1 MWILNQYSY
10 VFVSTFVIAG
20 SFILLRR
27 LRFRRR
33 IVYPFTL
40 TLGVILLIAYLLLR
54 PGLSDVDNL
63 QAAEDMLG
71 NGKPT
76 FVEFFSNYCAGCVT
90 VRPLVD
96 LIVNDIQGDF
106 NILRVD
112 IHTDFGRAL
121 RETYGFNY
129 TPEFVL
135 FDGDGKEIWRG
146 HLPPSQAELSS
157 ALAS

>member
-1 MWILNQYSY
+1 MWILNEYSFI
-10 VFVSTFVIAG
+10 FVSLFVIVG

-33 IVYPFTL
+33 FAYPATV
-40 TLGVILLIAYLLLR
+40 TLGIILLVAYLLLR
-54 PGLSDVDNL
+54 PGLSDVSSL
-63 QAAEDMLG
+63 QAAEDLLG

-76 FVEFFSNYCAGCVT
+76 FVEFFSNYCAGCVS
-90 VRPLVD
+90 VRPVVD
-96 LIVNDIQGDF
+96 LIVDEIEPDF

-121 RETYGFNY
+121 RENYGFSF

-135 FDGDGKEIWRG
+135 FDGEGKEIWRS
-146 HLPPSQAELSS
+146 HLPPTQADLNFARNS
-157 ALAS
+157 